1 MSKTAHVFE
10 VHPDLQKHSPL
21 RGWQLKQT

>member
-21 RGWQLKQT
+21 RGWQLKQK